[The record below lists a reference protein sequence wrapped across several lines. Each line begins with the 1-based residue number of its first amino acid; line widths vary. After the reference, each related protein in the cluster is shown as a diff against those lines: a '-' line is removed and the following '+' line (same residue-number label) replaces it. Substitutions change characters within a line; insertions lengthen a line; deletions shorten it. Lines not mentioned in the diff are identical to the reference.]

1 MTTTP
6 VDGPVTTGRPPNDAA
21 IAFRQLRFEQKAF
34 WRNPAG
40 AVFTF
45 AFPLLFLII
54 FSTLNSGQ
62 RIAERGNITFVTF
75 FVPGILAFGLISACY
90 TNLAIRMTIS
100 RDYGILKRV
109 RGTPVP
115 TWAYLG
121 GQVGSSVLITMILL
135 VLTVG
140 LGVVAF
146 GVDFRTSTAGG
157 LVVTL
162 ALGAAC
168 FCALGL
174 AVSGLCPNAD
184 AAPAIVNFSI
194 FPLLFVSGIFFPLD
208 TAPPWLRSVAKVFPM
223 QRLAD
228 GLQYAFDPRTP
239 GLGFNGGDLL
249 VLVAW
254 AAVGS
259 LLALRLFRW
268 DPVKE

>member
-1 MTTTP
+1 MTG
-6 VDGPVTTGRPPNDAA
+6 DLA
-21 IAFRQLRFEQKAF
+21 IAARQLRFEQKSF

-45 AFPLLFLII
+45 AFPLLFLVV
-54 FSTLNSGQ
+54 FSTINSGQ
-62 RIAERGNITFVTF
+62 RLEGRGNISFVTF

-90 TNLAIRMTIS
+90 TNLAIRMTTH
-100 RDYGILKRV
+100 RDAGVLKRI

-115 TWAYLG
+115 TWAYMV
-121 GQVGSSVLITMILL
+121 GQVGSSVVVTLLLLL
-135 VLTVG
+135 VTVG
-140 LGVVAF
+140 VGVVAF
-146 GVDFRTSTAGG
+146 GVDFRTSTAPG
-157 LVVTL
+157 LLATL

-208 TAPPWLRSVAKVFPM
+208 DAPAWLTTVAGLFPM

-228 GLQYAFDPRTP
+228 GLQYAFDPRTT
-239 GLGFNGGDLL
+239 GLGFNGGDLWTL
-249 VLVAW
+249 LAWTVA
-254 AAVGS
+254 GS

-268 DPVKE
+268 DSAKT